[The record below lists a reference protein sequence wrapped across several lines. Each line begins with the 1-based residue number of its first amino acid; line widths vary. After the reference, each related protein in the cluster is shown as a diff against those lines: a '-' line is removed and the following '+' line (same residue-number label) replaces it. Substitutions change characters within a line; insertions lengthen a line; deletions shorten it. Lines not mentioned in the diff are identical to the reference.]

1 MKKVISIFAIAA
13 LVAALSSC
21 GVSGAYVYN
30 HNQNAT
36 QVTLA
41 SNNFNVV
48 GKVKGTSEASY
59 VMFVGGLKKKRL
71 YENAYTDMI
80 NTANLE
86 GSQAI
91 ANVIQEEHFGGVPPF
106 FIKRTVT
113 VSAHVIEF
121 ID

>member
-1 MKKVISIFAIAA
+1 MRKPISILAIAV

-21 GVSGAYVYN
+21 GVSGAYVLN

-36 QVTLA
+36 QVTLS

-59 VMFVGGLKKKRL
+59 VLFVGGLKKKRL
-71 YENAYTDMI
+71 YENAYTDMVT
-80 NTANLE
+80 TANLE

-91 ANVIQEEHFGGVPPF
+91 ANVIHEEHFGGVPPF

>member
-1 MKKVISIFAIAA
+1 MRKTISILVIVAIAA
-13 LVAALSSC
+13 GLCSC

-41 SNNFNVV
+41 SDNFNVV

-59 VMFVGGLKKKRL
+59 ILFVGGLKKKRL

-80 NTANLE
+80 TTANLK
-86 GSQAI
+86 GPQAI
-91 ANVIQEEHFGGVPPF
+91 ANVIHEEHFGGVPPF